1 MPTQFLADMAMFVEV
16 VNARNFGRAAR
27 KLGVS
32 PSLISRRIRA
42 MEQEL
47 GVSLIQRSTRSF
59 ALTDAGAACYERSRK
74 VVSEVEKIRA
84 DVGGE
89 AVYSAGHVRIGAPF
103 DLLQTLL
110 IPIFSE
116 FVHSTPGVSIEITT
130 IHGYPSPISA
140 ALDLAIFVAHQSR
153 LPDSSLSVRTVGTFR
168 RGLYASNEY
177 LKRRGIPGEPED
189 FEKARLHSLLP
200 RRSATAVGIASR
212 QRTANGGCGRNL
224 FSRQRWTYVTAG
236 P

>member
-1 MPTQFLADMAMFVEV
+1 MGDRLVGGPMPTQFLSDMAMFVEV

-84 DVGGE
+84 DVAGE
-89 AVYSAGHVRIGAPF
+89 AIY
-103 DLLQTLL
+103 
-110 IPIFSE
+110 
-116 FVHSTPGVSIEITT
+116 
-130 IHGYPSPISA
+130 
-140 ALDLAIFVAHQSR
+140 
-153 LPDSSLSVRTVGTFR
+153 
-168 RGLYASNEY
+168 
-177 LKRRGIPGEPED
+177 
-189 FEKARLHSLLP
+189 
-200 RRSATAVGIASR
+200 
-212 QRTANGGCGRNL
+212 
-224 FSRQRWTYVTAG
+224 
-236 P
+236 